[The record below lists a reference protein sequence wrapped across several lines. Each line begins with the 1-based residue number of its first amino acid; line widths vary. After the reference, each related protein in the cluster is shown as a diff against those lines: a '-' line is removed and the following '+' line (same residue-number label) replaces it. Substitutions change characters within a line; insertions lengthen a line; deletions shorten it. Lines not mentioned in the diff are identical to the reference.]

1 MKFDMFGVSGVN
13 PMFARSH
20 TAKGNYIGRSTSE
33 VQTRHGFQASE
44 KPLHKGTHSR
54 LLHTNPFTHSFHT
67 EAPLHRAAFTPRS
80 FYSLHRKVFTQR
92 DFTHQNF
99 YTQKPL
105 DKATFTHSRLYAQK
119 LLHTKA
125 STHKRFYTQK
135 LLHRAELTQKNFYKQ
150 RFLHTA
156 FTHRSFYTEEHFHR
170 EAFTHRSFYTQ
181 MLLHTEAFT
190 HRSFC
195 SENPLHRAAL
205 THSNFY
211 TRKPLHRADSTQ
223 KSFLHREA
231 FTHTSH
237 LPLSA
242 EPSAQ
247 FSQLQS
253 AQTTL
258 TAAPWQAP
266 CCGTL
271 QRHQHARFKTHI
283 YPTYPLLEVRT
294 PIASLSGENPFWGSI
309 LNRPIYTS
317 YCDQY
322 LNVVL
327 SCCIP
332 ICCETSH
339 PDLAKD
345 GDSGQCHAI
354 RPVRSLHASSSKKAF
369 HDLPPSIWSAASSLA
384 RIHKRKLIL
393 EN

>member
-1 MKFDMFGVSGVN
+1 
-13 PMFARSH
+13 
-20 TAKGNYIGRSTSE
+20 
-33 VQTRHGFQASE
+33 
-44 KPLHKGTHSR
+44 
-54 LLHTNPFTHSFHT
+54 
-67 EAPLHRAAFTPRS
+67 
-80 FYSLHRKVFTQR
+80 
-92 DFTHQNF
+92 
-99 YTQKPL
+99 
-105 DKATFTHSRLYAQK
+105 
-119 LLHTKA
+119 
-125 STHKRFYTQK
+125 
-135 LLHRAELTQKNFYKQ
+135 
-150 RFLHTA
+150 
-156 FTHRSFYTEEHFHR
+156 
-170 EAFTHRSFYTQ
+170 

-294 PIASLSGENPFWGSI
+294 PIASLSGEKSFLGVNFEPADLHFLLW
-309 LNRPIYTS
+309 PIPECGFIMLYPHLLRNFTS
-317 YCDQY
+317 W
-322 LNVVL
+322 
-327 SCCIP
+327 SCQRRGQRTVPCNSSCP
-332 ICCETSH
+332 ITSC
-339 PDLAKD
+339 K
-345 GDSGQCHAI
+345 
-354 RPVRSLHASSSKKAF
+354 
-369 HDLPPSIWSAASSLA
+369 
-384 RIHKRKLIL
+384 
-393 EN
+393 